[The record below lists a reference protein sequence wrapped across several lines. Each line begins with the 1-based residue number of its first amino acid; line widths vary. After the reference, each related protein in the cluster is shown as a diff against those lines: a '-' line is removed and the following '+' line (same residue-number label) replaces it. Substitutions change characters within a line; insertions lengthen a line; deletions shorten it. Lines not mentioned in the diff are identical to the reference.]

1 MYMLIMVLD
10 DTAHMNDVLQAWRN
24 TGVSGVT
31 ILESTGI
38 NRVLPREAPSSGFMG
53 FSQLLGT
60 GRVGHQTLFAVIE
73 SMELAEATKVATE
86 NVLGTLSKPHRG
98 IMFVVPVVQ
107 AWGVWKHEVE

>member
-10 DTAHMNDVLQAWRN
+10 DTAHTNDVLHAWREA
-24 TGVSGVT
+24 GVGGVT

-38 NRVLPREAPSSGFMG
+38 NRVLPREAANSGFMG

-73 SMELAEATKVATE
+73 SMELAEATKNATE
-86 NVLGTLSKPHRG
+86 IVLGSLNKPHKG

-107 AWGVWKHEVE
+107 AWGLWKTEE

>member
-10 DTAHMNDVLQAWRN
+10 DTAHMNDVLQAWRKA
-24 TGVSGVT
+24 GASGAT

-38 NRVLPREAPSSGFMG
+38 NRVLPREAPNPGFMG
-53 FSQLLGT
+53 FSQLLGS

-73 SMELAEATKVATE
+73 SMALAEAAKSATE
-86 NVLGTLSKPHRG
+86 DVLGPLTKPHTG

-107 AWGVWKHEVE
+107 AWGVRKHEE